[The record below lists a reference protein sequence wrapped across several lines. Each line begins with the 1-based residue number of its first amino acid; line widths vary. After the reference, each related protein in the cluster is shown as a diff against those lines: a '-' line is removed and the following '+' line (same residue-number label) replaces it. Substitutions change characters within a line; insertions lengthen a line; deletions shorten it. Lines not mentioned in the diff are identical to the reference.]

1 MRIRMSL
8 AGCIGSATA
17 LGEARRVESRVEG
30 GEWRAES
37 GEGRMESRVECAGMR
52 LQSYRTSSRKC

>member
-17 LGEARRVESRVEG
+17 LGEARRVESGGRRV
-30 GEWRAES
+30 ES
-37 GEGRMESRVECAGMR
+37 GESRVESRVECAGMR
-52 LQSYRTSSRKC
+52 LQSYRTSSR